1 MATVTETTTEVRR
14 RRTPTRRFSTNQAG
28 SCITRSICQ
37 SLPPSLEA
45 LDLPHSP
52 SLASLRHHVLS
63 CLAELEARLS
73 QFESPVSPESLKT
86 RGEMTVDE
94 ARAWA
99 RDGLD
104 LLRSIRN
111 DVYSHLPDI
120 TLDNVRTH
128 MPDVPGFDEVYAR
141 MPDMPDVR
149 SHLPDLDLSDL
160 LARLD
165 DIRARVSD
173 IDFHR
178 PLDYVNTLSD
188 RLQSLQT
195 HLSPIEIPH
204 RLDLSLL
211 SPTSAL
217 SEMYDKVASSPFVAE
232 LSSDLREGERIACEV
247 ARAVKRSL
255 NGSQLIQY
263 ADLPHQWRNN
273 PFVKH
278 GYRWVLAL
286 NHVF

>member
-1 MATVTETTTEVRR
+1 MTTITETTTGMRR

-28 SCITRSICQ
+28 SYITRSLCQ

-52 SLASLRHHVLS
+52 LASLRQHVLS
-63 CLAELEARLS
+63 CLAELEACLS
-73 QFESPVSPESLKT
+73 QFESPMSPLSLKT

-120 TLDNVRTH
+120 TFDNVRTH
-128 MPDVPGFDEVYAR
+128 MPDVPGLDEMYAR

-160 LARLD
+160 HARLD

-178 PLDYVNTLSD
+178 PLDYVNTLND

-195 HLSPIEIPH
+195 HLSTIEIPH

-211 SPTSAL
+211 SPTNAL

-232 LSSDLREGERIACEV
+232 LSSDLREGERIACDV
-247 ARAVKRSL
+247 ACAMKQSL
-255 NGSQLIQY
+255 NGSRLIQY

-278 GYRWVLAL
+278 GYR
-286 NHVF
+286 